1 MRPKHGL
8 VSPCY
13 VGFAVSES
21 ARELGKQVVDA
32 CLAMGFALAGI
43 APAEPTARR
52 REYLEW
58 LGAGRHGDMGYL
70 AEMLEER
77 LDVRVLLPGARAVIV
92 VADQY
97 AGKGDGGRERRG
109 GGVEEWRGEAEG
121 VIAKY
126 ARGRDYHA
134 VVKRRLHAL
143 CDRLRKLHSKAKF
156 RAFTDTGPVMER
168 EHAVRA
174 GIGFVGKHT
183 LVIHP
188 RVGSYLLL
196 GGVATTL
203 DIGAWE
209 ESRARERGR
218 GAEISA
224 GFASEPAHP
233 GRADHCGTCTLCIDA
248 CPTQAIEPYTVDA
261 TKCVSYLTLEHR
273 GTIDPALHAGI
284 GDRLIGCD
292 VCQDVCPFN
301 RAHEGAG
308 LGGERV
314 NAAYA
319 DGTGV
324 RARLPI
330 LDVLGWREEDRSR
343 VLGPSAAKRASMA
356 MLRRNAL
363 VIAGNAMLRRE
374 DAGLR
379 AAVGRIAGDAGE
391 DLMVRETARQVLGR
405 TGE

>member
-1 MRPKHGL
+1 MYNSG
-8 VSPCY
+8 
-13 VGFAVSES
+13 VSES
-21 ARELGKQVVDA
+21 ARDLGNQVVEA
-32 CLAMGFALAGI
+32 CLSMGFALAGI

-52 REYLEW
+52 REYMAWLE
-58 LGAGRHGDMGYL
+58 AGCHGDMGYL

-97 AGKGDGGRERRG
+97 AG
-109 GGVEEWRGEAEG
+109 RGEGELRSEGAVESRGAAEG
-121 VIAKY
+121 VVAKY

-143 CDRLRKLHSKAKF
+143 SDRLRELYPKAKF

-203 DIGAWE
+203 EIQGGPPL
-209 ESRARERGR
+209 RGGDFASSVAEQDRR
-218 GAEISA
+218 GAA
-224 GFASEPAHP
+224 GHP
-233 GRADHCGTCTLCIDA
+233 DHCGTCTLCIDA
-248 CPTQAIEPYTVDA
+248 CPTGAIEAYRVDA
-261 TKCVSYLTLEHR
+261 TRCVSYLTLEHR
-273 GTIDPALHAGI
+273 GTIDPELHEGM

-301 RAHEGAG
+301 RAHEGVG
-308 LGGERV
+308 VGGERV
-314 NAAYA
+314 NDAYA
-319 DGTGV
+319 DEGRV

-343 VLGPSAAKRASMA
+343 VLGPSAGKRASVA

-363 VIAGNAMLRRE
+363 VIAGNALAKRE

-379 AAVGRIAGDAGE
+379 AAVGRIAADAGE
-391 DLMVRETARQVLGR
+391 EAVVRETARQVLVQTDR
-405 TGE
+405 